1 MSFERPYYEDL
12 NYHPLLFYVIF
23 GVNGEELSVSRE
35 RHHVDEFPDGLNL
48 ISYQKPEHQE
58 YMTELIGGALG
69 EILDAGN
76 HTLYEAV
83 QNTEQWV
90 IIRGEV
96 QQDADL
102 HYMRNTIGFVQALV
116 ETGAVGV
123 LDLQTFMLYT
133 PEEWTDII
141 FSNEFDPYAHV
152 TILASAMDD
161 GTFWL
166 HTRGMRK
173 FGRPDISMEGVEE
186 DKVEHAAQVIN
197 QMIYYGALGVF
208 FSKPTKL
215 HTNIGP
221 TYVVN
226 PSFVDDFDNPDFNNS
241 YYKIVW
247 KDCSLIET

>member
-1 MSFERPYYEDL
+1 MSFERPHYEDL

-23 GVNGEELSVSRE
+23 GVNGDELNVSRE
-35 RHHVDEFPDGLNL
+35 RHHVDEFPDGLDL

-76 HTLYEAV
+76 HALYEAIK
-83 QNTEQWV
+83 NTEQWV

-102 HYMRNTIGFVQALV
+102 NYMRNAIGFVQALV

-141 FSNEFDPYAHV
+141 FSKEFDPYAHV
-152 TILASAMDD
+152 TILASAMED

-173 FGRPDISMEGVEE
+173 FGRPDISMEGVAE

-215 HTNIGP
+215 HTHIGP

-226 PSFVDDFDNPDFNNS
+226 PSFVEDFDNPDFNNS
-241 YYKIVW
+241 YYQIVW
-247 KDCSLIET
+247 KDCSLVE